1 MKKNNEQSNKH
12 IMQSCLEH
20 DVKFIRLW
28 FTDILGNLKSVA
40 ITVEELEHALIDGI
54 SFDGSSISGFAR
66 SEEYDMLAIPDP
78 QTFKILPWR
87 PKEQS
92 VARMFCSIHTT
103 DGKKFTSDPR
113 NILIKQLSQLQSK
126 GLTFYVSPEIEF
138 FYFNSSD
145 NAQPIDQGGYFDLTT
160 LDSSSDIRR
169 ESVLML
175 EELGIGVAVSH
186 HEGAPSQHEMDLRH
200 TDALNMADSI
210 MTFKT
215 VIKEVA
221 QKHNVYATFMP
232 KPISQFNGSGMHLQL
247 SIFEGNKNIFF
258 SNTDKRNLSLLAKQF
273 IAGLLHH
280 TPEIMLITNQWVNSY
295 KRLVSGFEAPTHANW
310 SLTNYSD
317 LIRVPQFNIQQK
329 DSARIEYRVADPACN
344 PYLVLSAVLAAGLEG
359 INKKYKL
366 KNITDADAKK
376 LPESLGESIKL
387 FKESKLMIKL
397 LGKDSFNA
405 LIKNKEEEWGKYKKH
420 VSNYELENYLS
431 IL

>member
-1 MKKNNEQSNKH
+1 
-12 IMQSCLEH
+12 
-20 DVKFIRLW
+20 
-28 FTDILGNLKSVA
+28 
-40 ITVEELEHALIDGI
+40 
-54 SFDGSSISGFAR
+54 
-66 SEEYDMLAIPDP
+66 
-78 QTFKILPWR
+78 
-87 PKEQS
+87 
-92 VARMFCSIHTT
+92 
-103 DGKKFTSDPR
+103 
-113 NILIKQLSQLQSK
+113 
-126 GLTFYVSPEIEF
+126 
-138 FYFNSSD
+138 
-145 NAQPIDQGGYFDLTT
+145 
-160 LDSSSDIRR
+160 
-169 ESVLML
+169 ML

-221 QKHNVYATFMP
+221 QTHNVYATFMP
-232 KPISQFNGSGMHLQL
+232 KPISKFNGSGMHLQL

-273 IAGLLHH
+273 IAGLLNH

-295 KRLVSGFEAPTHANW
+295 KRLVPGFEAPTHANW

-366 KNITDADAKK
+366 KNITDEDAKK
-376 LPESLGESIKL
+376 LPEYLGESIQL

-420 VSNYELENYLS
+420 VSNYELEN
-431 IL
+431 